1 MDEAHP
7 RTIKQRRSAGVF
19 FTPPAVVRYLVRH
32 TLEPLLGANR
42 GERPLRILEPACGD
56 GGILA
61 EAFRCV
67 RRQRLQDCVQQ
78 AAVPGDLASTQL
90 LRDAEGNWQL
100 SGDEQRRLLLSSC
113 FGLDIDPEFVAATR
127 RGLAGLAA
135 ADNPARMRSIERELQ
150 TNIRCGDALLGPD
163 FELPADAGGGD
174 RPVDWKRDFAGVWQ
188 APGGGFDAVVGN
200 PPYVNIRRLTLSRSD
215 AVKRYLRT
223 HYQCARGAYDLYVLF
238 LELAFQVLRPG
249 GLCGLI
255 VPNKLAGL
263 NYAGPCRALLSEQT
277 TIRRIVDLSQ
287 WRVFPE
293 AGVYP
298 YIVVWQKQPAPIEHR
313 IAVVQATSEEELA
326 ADRGEWHVRQSALSA
341 ASGWCLHGTL
351 DVESRVTTRPLGTLA
366 RLHSGT
372 TGFQAAALARELTGV
387 PPGVSPGDV
396 SNGRGEYFCFVVS
409 GNIDRYR
416 IRWGRARF
424 MKRTLIQPVLAR
436 QSPVLS
442 DGKRRLFCGPKI
454 VIAGMTQRIEA
465 AWDPGGLALGV
476 QVFAAVEL
484 QEDRRYLLGLLNSKL
499 LSFLF
504 RGRFRAKQLAG
515 GFLAMNKS
523 QLDQLPIRIV
533 PAEDRESAQ
542 VRQQLVR
549 CVQQLERLRNKAADA
564 AKSRKVRGP
573 ILTLER
579 QIDACV
585 YRLYHLRAEEVDEV
599 EAGVG
604 STP

>member
-1 MDEAHP
+1 
-7 RTIKQRRSAGVF
+7 
-19 FTPPAVVRYLVRH
+19 
-32 TLEPLLGANR
+32 
-42 GERPLRILEPACGD
+42 
-56 GGILA
+56 
-61 EAFRCV
+61 
-67 RRQRLQDCVQQ
+67 
-78 AAVPGDLASTQL
+78 
-90 LRDAEGNWQL
+90 
-100 SGDEQRRLLLSSC
+100 
-113 FGLDIDPEFVAATR
+113 
-127 RGLAGLAA
+127 
-135 ADNPARMRSIERELQ
+135 
-150 TNIRCGDALLGPD
+150 
-163 FELPADAGGGD
+163 
-174 RPVDWKRDFAGVWQ
+174 
-188 APGGGFDAVVGN
+188 
-200 PPYVNIRRLTLSRSD
+200 
-215 AVKRYLRT
+215 
-223 HYQCARGAYDLYVLF
+223 
-238 LELAFQVLRPG
+238 
-249 GLCGLI
+249 
-255 VPNKLAGL
+255 
-263 NYAGPCRALLSEQT
+263 
-277 TIRRIVDLSQ
+277 
-287 WRVFPE
+287 
-293 AGVYP
+293 
-298 YIVVWQKQPAPIEHR
+298 
-313 IAVVQATSEEELA
+313 
-326 ADRGEWHVRQSALSA
+326 
-341 ASGWCLHGTL
+341 
-351 DVESRVTTRPLGTLA
+351 
-366 RLHSGT
+366 
-372 TGFQAAALARELTGV
+372 
-387 PPGVSPGDV
+387 
-396 SNGRGEYFCFVVS
+396 
-409 GNIDRYR
+409 
-416 IRWGRARF
+416 